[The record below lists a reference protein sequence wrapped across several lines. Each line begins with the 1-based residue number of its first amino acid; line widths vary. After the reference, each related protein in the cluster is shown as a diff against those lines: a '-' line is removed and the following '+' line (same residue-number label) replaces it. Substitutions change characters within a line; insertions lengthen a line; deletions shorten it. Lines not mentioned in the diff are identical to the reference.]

1 MLLRNSLL
9 ALVATATVIGVS
21 LVDNAFRSD
30 EAAQARP
37 QVMVGETAMPG
48 RLHVISH
55 PGRYGLGPE
64 LPGSIYAVVDGM
76 LVRIDPDTRE
86 IQSVIRRVDRILD

>member
-9 ALVATATVIGVS
+9 AIVATVTVIGLS
-21 LVDNAFRSD
+21 LISNGLRSD

-48 RLHVISH
+48 RMHVISH

-76 LVRIDPDTRE
+76 LVRIDPNSRE

>member
-9 ALVATATVIGVS
+9 ALVATATVTGISLIGGG
-21 LVDNAFRSD
+21 LRSD
-30 EAAQARP
+30 ESAQARP

-48 RLHVISH
+48 RLHIISH

-86 IQSVIRRVDRILD
+86 IQSVIRRIDHILD

>member
-21 LVDNAFRSD
+21 LVDNGFRSD
-30 EAAQARP
+30 EAAQALP

-86 IQSVIRRVDRILD
+86 IQSVIRRVERILD

>member
-9 ALVATATVIGVS
+9 ALVATATVIGAS
-21 LVDNAFRSD
+21 LFDGDLRSD
-30 EAAQARP
+30 EAAVTGPR
-37 QVMVGETAMPG
+37 VMVGDTAGPG
-48 RLHVISH
+48 QLHVISH

-86 IQSVIRRVDRILD
+86 IQSVIRRIDRILD